1 MFKVGDMVQQINW
14 EADGY
19 GLVIEVDDGIVNVL
33 WPGGTVNMYGIDLK
47 VISESR

>member
-1 MFKVGDMVQQINW
+1 MKVGDLVVQIGW

-33 WPGGTVNMYGIDLK
+33 WPGGIVNMWGHQLA
-47 VISESR
+47 VISKK

>member
-1 MFKVGDMVQQINW
+1 MKVGDLVVQIGW

-33 WPGGTVNMYGIDLK
+33 WPGGTVNMYGTDLA
-47 VISESR
+47 VISKK